1 MDSSE
6 PREFS
11 ERWRMRLYAA
21 QTDLIDAY
29 GGCRRVVDKLSISK
43 SQVGRWYGGVD
54 RDSIP
59 TPVVMAMEGYVGR
72 PVVSAIMVEFL
83 DCEITGSSGSG
94 ERDTCLSALNADL
107 VAAAGDMMVE
117 TVRAKADGVITPAEA
132 QALRKR
138 LRDVGRIQAA
148 IEDRLAGAE
157 AREPASGLGIVRGGR
172 E

>member
-1 MDSSE
+1 MDSTE

-29 GGCRRVVDKLSISK
+29 GGCRRVVDKLSTSK

-54 RDSIP
+54 RDPIP
-59 TPVVMAMEGYVGR
+59 TPIVMAMEGYVGR
-72 PVVSAIMVEFL
+72 PVVSSIMVEFL
-83 DCEITGSSGSG
+83 DREITGGPGSG
-94 ERDTCLSALNADL
+94 ERDACLSTLNADL

-132 QALRKR
+132 QGLRKR

-148 IEDRLAGAE
+148 LEDRLASAE
-157 AREPASGLGIVRGGR
+157 AREP
-172 E
+172 